1 MLAGTKRFIFFQVL
15 VALSLL
21 VWFIWLIKI
30 YQVNFS
36 TFYLHPIIISGVL
49 LLFVQLILF
58 GIKRKYIRDL
68 KISEFKDISW
78 LKVMGYFC
86 LAMVLSLMIVAL
98 IKLINPTLSTCK
110 TNFSNI
116 LTQIVGGFVSGM
128 VGFVSAMLV
137 YNYQERKERRNEI
150 QELTE
155 SLWFEISQNML
166 VIKGD
171 LDRQFPFFSRLETNC
186 WNAAISSKL
195 SINGMAKGYILNLYG
210 EISLYNDVHQIQR
223 ALLLEDKPINKNSL
237 IHLRDKFP
245 GQIFTDIKKVNAIL
259 FGEMVRLDYR
269 KKSDWIYSNIGID
282 WDKIYTE
289 FTESCKKK

>member
-1 MLAGTKRFIFFQVL
+1 MVAGTKRFIFFQTLVL
-15 VALSLL
+15 ISLII
-21 VWFIWLIKI
+21 WIIWLVRTF
-30 YQVNFS
+30 QVNLSIVNLNS
-36 TFYLHPIIISGVL
+36 TVIIGAL
-49 LLFVQLILF
+49 LLFLQLILI
-58 GIKRKYIRDL
+58 GIKNNTIRDL
-68 KISEFKDISW
+68 KISEFKDITWFRVFTTS
-78 LKVMGYFC
+78 C
-86 LAMVLSLMIVAL
+86 LATVLSGIIVIA
-98 IKLINPTLSTCK
+98 IKLINPTLITLK
-110 TNFSNI
+110 TNSSI
-116 LTQIVGGFVSGM
+116 VITQVVGGFVSGM

-137 YNYQERKERRNEI
+137 YNYQEQKKRRNEI
-150 QELTE
+150 KELTE

-245 GQIFTDIKKVNAIL
+245 EQIFADIKKVNAIL
-259 FGEMVRLDYR
+259 FGEMVRLGYR
-269 KKSDWIYSNIGID
+269 KKSDWIYSSIGID
-282 WDKIYTE
+282 WEKIYTE